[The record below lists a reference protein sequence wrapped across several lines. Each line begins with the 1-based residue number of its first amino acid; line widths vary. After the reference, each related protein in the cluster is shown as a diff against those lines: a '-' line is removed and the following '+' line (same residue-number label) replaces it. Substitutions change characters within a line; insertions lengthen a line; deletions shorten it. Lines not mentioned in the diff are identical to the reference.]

1 MNKLMKEYEL
11 QDKQAYDDD
20 DCRAMEAEILDLK
33 AKLSRL
39 EQPDNSQY
47 TDEEISAMD
56 FENENQSSQ

>member
-1 MNKLMKEYEL
+1 L
-11 QDKQAYDDD
+11 QDKQAYTDDE
-20 DCRAMEAEILDLK
+20 CRALEDEIRDLK

-39 EQPDNSQY
+39 EQPDNPQY